1 MSIFKLRS
9 FGLHHTDIKP
19 TLWFLLHDARSSCSE
34 PDTQLLLLLL
44 LLLLHLLLLLNQT
57 RATCRMA
64 SVETAAEHERILRE
78 IESTDTNCI
87 GPTLR

>member
-1 MSIFKLRS
+1 MVITLHCITSKKKRKRKLRS
-9 FGLHHTDIKP
+9 LGPLRKNIEP
-19 TLWFLLHDARSSCSE
+19 TLRFLLHDARSPAASRQSTQLRSE
-34 PDTQLLLLLL
+34 PST
-44 LLLLHLLLLLNQT
+44 
-57 RATCRMA
+57 ATCRMA